1 MAPSL
6 ERGACQAAQQQQQLQ
21 PDQDAAATH
30 RQQAAGAPPP
40 RWLLLPV
47 SPLPAGA
54 GSLPAD
60 QQQQQQQWR
69 LLAPDLQRGVQLAAA
84 LRRDVQQR
92 LGLTISCGVARS
104 KLLARLASPCGKPD
118 GLAAVHDAGAVQFVR
133 SVPLG
138 KVPRLRCGRAGVPP
152 GLPVLRCPPSGYAAQ
167 HSLCRAC
174 TVTCSCCASARR
186 WATEPA

>member
-1 MAPSL
+1 MEHRKLTPYYSLPPCLPACLLACALRADDFYIDITSCCSLGSGGSAVAPSL
-6 ERGACQAAQQQQQLQ
+6 KQGACQAQQQQQLQ

-30 RQQAAGAPPP
+30 RQQAAGAPPA

-54 GSLPAD
+54 GPAD
-60 QQQQQQQWR
+60 KQQQQQQWS
-69 LLAPDLQRGVQLAAA
+69 LLAPGLQRGVQLAAA

-138 KVPRLRCGRAGVPP
+138 KVPRLR
-152 GLPVLRCPPSGYAAQ
+152 
-167 HSLCRAC
+167 
-174 TVTCSCCASARR
+174 
-186 WATEPA
+186 